1 MYQTV
6 FFISLGAWLL
16 FEIWVFLR
24 DRGRI
29 SSPGREGFWS
39 LAALAIAIALAM
51 NVPGIAPMFDVRQ
64 NFERIFSI
72 GIALVWAGLLFR
84 FWAVRTLG
92 AAFSTRL
99 VVQPGQEMITTG
111 PYRFLRHPSYTGA
124 LMTLSGLGVSLGNG
138 ISLALLLL
146 TGLAIYALRIKKEEE
161 MLADSLGAQYEA
173 YKKKTWA
180 VIPFVW

>member
-1 MYQTV
+1 MYQIV

-24 DRGRI
+24 DRGRE
-29 SSPGREGFWS
+29 SSAGREGFWS

-51 NVPGIAPMFDVRQ
+51 NVPGIAPMFDVTRD
-64 NFERIFSI
+64 FERYFFI
-72 GIALVWAGLLFR
+72 GIGLVWAGLLFR

-92 AAFSTRL
+92 VYFSPRL
-99 VVQPGQEMITTG
+99 AVQSGQKMITTG

-124 LMTLSGLGVSLGNG
+124 LITLSGLGVSLGNG
-138 ISLALLLL
+138 ISLALLLA
-146 TGLAIYALRIKKEEE
+146 TGLVVYALRIKKEEQ
-161 MLADSLGAQYEA
+161 MLEQAFGAKYEA

>member
-16 FEIWVFLR
+16 FEIWIFLR
-24 DRGRI
+24 DRGKE
-29 SSPGREGFWS
+29 SSGEREGFWS
-39 LAALAIAIALAM
+39 FAALAIAIASAM
-51 NVPGIAPMFDVRQ
+51 NVPGIAPMFDVQQ
-64 NFERIFSI
+64 NFERIFFI
-72 GIALVWAGLLFR
+72 GIGLVWAGLIFR
-84 FWAVRTLG
+84 LWAVRTLG

-99 VVQPGQEMITTG
+99 VVQAGQETVTTG

-138 ISLALLLL
+138 ISLALLLA
-146 TGLAIYALRIKKEEE
+146 TGLVVYAQRIKKEEQ
-161 MLADSLGAQYEA
+161 MLAQAFGAQYEA
-173 YKKKTWA
+173 YRKKTWA